1 MYQEYKL
8 CLDGRFYFGGEKNH
22 SMPFITR
29 LTRHLLVFH
38 LGNGSCFF
46 FFLCHVCHAFGG
58 AAVQTCCQ
66 AWPEK
71 CISAQRAFAF
81 SSMIA
86 VCPVFPSIFSIFKPL
101 QLSVTYK
108 ASGILAGDRCCR
120 QTVNKFFT
128 FPSAVP
134 KHNFFYVVV
143 TEARLDVRTQIMRYH
158 TVRPLK
164 C

>member
-1 MYQEYKL
+1 M
-8 CLDGRFYFGGEKNH
+8 DGFILGGKK
-22 SMPFITR
+22 SF
-29 LTRHLLVFH
+29 
-38 LGNGSCFF
+38 
-46 FFLCHVCHAFGG
+46 HAFHNRTHMASSCIPSGKWFLLFVMSRLSCVLGG

-71 CISAQRAFAF
+71 CISVQRAFAF
-81 SSMIA
+81 GSMIA

-101 QLSVTYK
+101 QLSATCK

-143 TEARLDVRTQIMRYH
+143 TEARLHVRAQIMRYH
-158 TVRPLK
+158 TVRPK